1 VRRWERDP
9 AHRDQLEQMAA
20 AARRNLAPTPG
31 LDPERSD
38 RAARQAA
45 HRYRVYWEA
54 LRLSGLSG
62 GKRLIIA
69 RYLDGSQH
77 HIRQPVTLHLT
88 TLDKGQVT
96 QPWQGE
102 GGLRDNGHGRLEPYV
117 LTTVRRQQSLVRIVD
132 GLDLIPLPGFDRI
145 AVAWPLAPTVPESEC
160 VDRTARTEPGL
171 ASQLAER
178 PH

>member
-1 VRRWERDP
+1 MTE
-9 AHRDQLEQMAA
+9 
-20 AARRNLAPTPG
+20 AARRNLVLPPC
-31 LDPERSD
+31 LDPAQQD
-38 RAARQAA
+38 RAAPAAA
-45 HRYRVYWEA
+45 HRYRVYWGG

-69 RYLDGSQH
+69 LYLDGSQH

-117 LTTVRRQQSLVRIVD
+117 LTTVRRQQSSVRVVD
-132 GLDLIPLPGFDRI
+132 GLDLIPL
-145 AVAWPLAPTVPESEC
+145 
-160 VDRTARTEPGL
+160 
-171 ASQLAER
+171 
-178 PH
+178 